1 MTNSSPPPDPQSS
14 DRTPLGF
21 DDFIGILVAFSTIGG
36 IIWWS
41 LSRNPQALNLDRI
54 LSSDR
59 NSTPLLVPSPQATA
73 ESEAT
78 PRLLPSVSPTVA
90 PEEVPQRRSQVPVVV
105 VPNRSVA
112 ASPTPKTGT
121 PVTFIDVPPDYW
133 ARPYI
138 HALAARG
145 IVSGYAGD
153 YFRPDQTI
161 TRAEFAALLQ
171 DAFDNQSVDGTTK
184 YKDIETNFW
193 GIPAINSATNTGFLQ
208 GYPGDVFRPTQ
219 EIPRVQVLVAI
230 ASGLKLP
237 AAASQESVLQAYQD
251 ATEIPNYARGKVT
264 AATAAGL
271 IANYPDRNILAP
283 NRNATRAEVAAIVY
297 QAMVQQG
304 KLQPIDSPYVGN
316 TK

>member
-1 MTNSSPPPDPQSS
+1 MTNSLPPDPSPS
-14 DRTPLGF
+14 DKTPLGF
-21 DDFIGILVAFSTIGG
+21 DDFIGILVAFSAIGG

-54 LSSDR
+54 LSGEV
-59 NSTPLLVPSPQATA
+59 NSIPLLVPSPQATEVEPA
-73 ESEAT
+73 PTLA
-78 PRLLPSVSPTVA
+78 PSVSPSIASEEVA
-90 PEEVPQRRSQVPVVV
+90 PRRSQVPVVV

-138 HALAARG
+138 HALAASG
-145 IVSGYAGD
+145 VVSGYAGD

-171 DAFDNQSVDGTTK
+171 DAFDNQSVAGTTK

-219 EIPRVQVLVAI
+219 EIPRVQVLVALV
-230 ASGLKLP
+230 SGLKLP
-237 AAASQESVLQAYQD
+237 AASASQESVLQSYGD
-251 ATEIPNYARGKVT
+251 ANDIPNYAKDKVA
-264 AATAAGL
+264 AATNAGL

>member
-1 MTNSSPPPDPQSS
+1 MTNSLPPDPSSS
-14 DRTPLGF
+14 DKTTLGF
-21 DDFIGILVAFSTIGG
+21 DDFIGILVAFSAMGG

-41 LSRNPQALNLDRI
+41 LSRNPEALNLDRI
-54 LSSDR
+54 LSGSKV
-59 NSTPLLVPSPQATA
+59 NSIPLLIPSPKA
-73 ESEAT
+73 EVEPT
-78 PRLLPSVSPTVA
+78 PTVA
-90 PEEVPQRRSQVPVVV
+90 PNLSPSTEPNEVAPRRSPQVPVV
-105 VPNRSVA
+105 PNPRVSTANPRV
-112 ASPTPKTGT
+112 GT
-121 PVTFIDVPPDYW
+121 PITFIDVPPDYW

-138 HALAARG
+138 HALSASG
-145 IVSGYAGD
+145 VVNGYAGD
-153 YFRPDQTI
+153 YFRPDRTI

-171 DAFDNQSVDGTTK
+171 DAFDSQSIPGTTK

-193 GIPAINSATNTGFLQ
+193 GVPAINSATNTGFLQ

-237 AAASQESVLQAYQD
+237 VSTSPEPVLQAYQD
-251 ATEIPNYARGKVT
+251 ATEIPNYARDKVA

-271 IANYPDRNILAP
+271 IANYPDRNLLAP

-304 KLQPIDSPYVGN
+304 KLKPIESPYVGN
-316 TK
+316 AK

>member
-1 MTNSSPPPDPQSS
+1 MTNSLPPDPSSS
-14 DRTPLGF
+14 DKTPLGF
-21 DDFIGILVAFSTIGG
+21 DDFIGILVAFSAIGG

-54 LSSDR
+54 LSGDR
-59 NSTPLLVPSPQATA
+59 NSIPLLVPSPQATEVEPA
-73 ESEAT
+73 PTLA
-78 PRLLPSVSPTVA
+78 PRVSPSIASEEFA
-90 PEEVPQRRSQVPVVV
+90 PRRSQVPVVV

-138 HALAARG
+138 HALAASG
-145 IVSGYAGD
+145 VVSGYAGD

-237 AAASQESVLQAYQD
+237 ASATQSVLQSYGD
-251 ATEIPNYARGKVT
+251 ANDIPNYAKDKVA
-264 AATAAGL
+264 AATNAGVV
-271 IANYPDRNILAP
+271 ANYPDRNILAP